1 MPKYKCTNQECDF
14 YGEVKSITGTKIRII
29 NGEALDTNRKCPNCG
44 EMREVEREPGMTT
57 NIAGTND
64 QRNRMAKQF

>member
-1 MPKYKCTNQECDF
+1 MPKYKCTNEECDYF
-14 YGEVKSITGTKIRII
+14 NREIEVHGTRLKIV
-29 NGEALDTNRKCPNCG
+29 NNEVVDESGKCFNCG
-44 EMREVEREPGMTT
+44 SDRVVVREPGITT

>member
-1 MPKYKCTNQECDF
+1 MPKYKCENIDCKVNGQTVYTF
-14 YGEVKSITGTKIRII
+14 GTKIRII
-29 NGEALDTNRKCPNCG
+29 NGEAVDENRFCPVCNKP
-44 EMREVEREPGMTT
+44 REVVREPGMTI